1 MCCTN
6 VSPPSPLCVV
16 SPPLCVVSPPALQDV
31 QDLQNEVVN
40 GLKAAFKQ
48 HLDSNHGRVGGVGG
62 GVGVT
67 C

>member
-1 MCCTN
+1 M
-6 VSPPSPLCVV
+6 
-16 SPPLCVVSPPALQDV
+16 QDV

-62 GVGVT
+62 GVGLT